1 MGYRIASVTNGTPEA
16 RLLVVEDEP
25 NIRELLATSLRF
37 AGFEV
42 HVAADG
48 ATALKQASESP
59 ASSAK
64 PGEFCRLCSSLR
76 ETPSR
81 TRSRG

>member
-1 MGYRIASVTNGTPEA
+1 MTQTKPEA

-42 HVAADG
+42 AVAADG
-48 ATALKQASESP
+48 ATALNLAASRAPENARP
-59 ASSAK
+59 TA
-64 PGEFCRLCSSLR
+64 
-76 ETPSR
+76 
-81 TRSRG
+81 